1 MLDYTRM
8 SDMNIFLQETESID
22 YSNPIITKQINLLKE
37 KSTSN
42 IDYIKNA
49 YEFVRDKISHSWDVK
64 KISFQKMQV
73 KF

>member
-1 MLDYTRM
+1 MTVEETRM

-42 IDYIKNA
+42 IDYINS
-49 YEFVRDKISHSWDVK
+49 YGF
-64 KISFQKMQV
+64 
-73 KF
+73 

>member
-1 MLDYTRM
+1 MTVEETRM

-22 YSNPIITKQINLLKE
+22 YSNPISTKQINLLKE

-64 KISFQKMQV
+64 NKSRFK
-73 KF
+73 KCK